1 MAAPTEQRQRYLIG
15 GPISP
20 IDDQDQIPLNGPVN
34 ILKHKDQ
41 PSSKLHKK
49 ELCEEMELV
58 FDIAHP
64 SWQQDVDIEKVAPL
78 TDQTLESLPLIN
90 PPTGIIHSV
99 AKSPAITAVQS
110 HSASKGVMED
120 LRQANLLSSTKYNL
134 RPKKNP
140 GERSKH
146 GVADSAQNSSTGST
160 PTSSQ
165 EINPSQQSSSSAG
178 YLPGGRD
185 YENQSVR
192 GTVNIMNA
200 DVVSALDIGGV
211 TYRNTMRIFSAV
223 AKVLRVPIKNLILN
237 KTSFCRMRKKIRE
250 ERSGQI
256 MTCFG
261 RSDLN
266 ASILHVDGR
275 RMLDKTTHIFI
286 ERLPVV
292 LSDGKTTKIISIPK
306 LDYARG
312 KTQAHAVYNELVRL
326 GLVESIKGIC
336 LDTTASNLGR
346 HSGLAGLLEQLLEE
360 SYYIS
365 PAGIT
370 FIR

>member
-1 MAAPTEQRQRYLIG
+1 MYE
-15 GPISP
+15 
-20 IDDQDQIPLNGPVN
+20 
-34 ILKHKDQ
+34 
-41 PSSKLHKK
+41 
-49 ELCEEMELV
+49 
-58 FDIAHP
+58 
-64 SWQQDVDIEKVAPL
+64 
-78 TDQTLESLPLIN
+78 
-90 PPTGIIHSV
+90 
-99 AKSPAITAVQS
+99 VQS
-110 HSASKGVMED
+110 E
-120 LRQANLLSSTKYNL
+120 TK
-134 RPKKNP
+134 KKNP
-140 GERSKH
+140 GERSTH
-146 GVADSAQNSSTGST
+146 EVAGELQLLINRGKPDFAQNLSTGST

-192 GTVNIMNA
+192 GSVNIMNA
-200 DVVSALDIGGV
+200 DVVSALYIGGV

-223 AKVLRVPIKNLILN
+223 GKVLRVPIKNIILN

-250 ERSGQI
+250 EHSGQI

-266 ASILHVDGR
+266 AAILHVDGK
-275 RMLDKTTHIFI
+275 RMLDKTTHKFV

-306 LDYARG
+306 LDDARG
-312 KTQAHAVYNELVRL
+312 KTQAHAVYNELFRW

-346 HSGLAGLLEQLLEE
+346 HSGLAVLLEQLLESE
-360 SYYIS
+360 LLYLPCRHHIYEIILGCAFKLKIPKTVGPEVQLFKRFQSSWDNIDKDRLKIPEEDDFHPSLIFLLEDLKEFYSNFEKKCLPRDDYEY
-365 PAGIT
+365 
-370 FIR
+370 